1 MALPPFD
8 FLTSAPIDQ
17 LGTGLGKDFD
27 YLGAFR
33 SGQGI
38 RNDIDYSNQ
47 PMIQVMP
54 PPFTIGDNPDV
65 IKDMN
70 LPDYMNF
77 QKYMRERGAADLIN
91 PQNQVPIKDVGSDST
106 GIGEIILPPIAGGG
120 GGGGGGGVEGA
131 IDYNNLTLRNQ
142 STGTGID
149 FIDRPLPQ
157 DLRTNTIESLKKQ
170 FNENKAL
177 QARFDTFDNYIKQSY
192 PQGLEPQKTG
202 ILEGLKTKGNAL
214 LDFIKKGGVI
224 GNIASEFLPE
234 MDPRQKALRDFY
246 GDNFDL
252 TSSGSVAS
260 GIMKG
265 YNPVSGGGLYTL
277 TGGRLGEEPTYGLGE
292 AIDERMDNIKDMLGS
307 KYGYSYTN
315 DSQMY
320 KDMIAGKIGKYGIK
334 GHTSAAENYFK
345 LKSLRDKEKIA
356 LQAQEK
362 IKANKEAEADKI
374 YKEKLEADAITMAAN
389 TKNPDGSTAAYNYAG
404 RDNKQGT
411 HTSTISNKQAQ
422 TNRESRRGNY
432 DSSDTKGANPTASKD
447 TSKGGI
453 GSASYGQS
461 FHDYAKGGKVRKSYF
476 DGGIVTL

>member
-1 MALPPFD
+1 MAVPYYD

-17 LGTGLGKDFD
+17 TGSALGTNFD
-27 YLGAFR
+27 YYNAFLNNP
-33 SGQGI
+33 Q
-38 RNDIDYSNQ
+38 YYQ
-47 PMIQVMP
+47 PGTGTADMAN
-54 PPFTIGDNPDV
+54 FTIGDQEYS
-65 IKDMN
+65 
-70 LPDYMNF
+70 LPSGSTYS
-77 QKYMRERGAADLIN
+77 QLEKYMTDKGASDLLTKNTGAMEFIN
-91 PQNQVPIKDVGSDST
+91 NGSDST

-120 GGGGGGGVEGA
+120 GGGGGGVEGA
-131 IDYNNLTLRNQ
+131 IDYNNLTLRDQ

-149 FIDRPLPQ
+149 SDVAAKFKQYENYKFTDQDYANTISKLREYNPNFNSYTDQ
-157 DLRTNTIESLKKQ
+157 DLKEMIDMGAFKNV
-170 FNENKAL
+170 
-177 QARFDTFDNYIKQSY
+177 
-192 PQGLEPQKTG
+192 EPQKTG

-345 LKSLRDKEKIA
+345 LKSIKEKEKIA
-356 LQAQEK
+356 LDIARKKQQEK
-362 IKANKEAEADKI
+362 IEEQEKIQNKIYQESQTKKDVDKI
-374 YKEKLEADAITMAAN
+374 QEKI
-389 TKNPDGSTAAYNYAG
+389 GSKT
-404 RDNKQGT
+404 
-411 HTSTISNKQAQ
+411 
-422 TNRESRRGNY
+422 
-432 DSSDTKGANPTASKD
+432 
-447 TSKGGI
+447 
-453 GSASYGQS
+453 GSASPYQGGSGGLHSNYNSSSTKGTNTSASKQS
-461 FHDYAKGGKVRKSYF
+461 KSSSSKGTNQGYSQHFR

>member
-17 LGTGLGKDFD
+17 LGTSLGKDFD
-27 YLGAFR
+27 YLSAYR

-38 RNDIDYSNQ
+38 RNDVDYTNQ
-47 PMIQVMP
+47 PMMAVMP

-65 IKDMN
+65 ISDMN
-70 LPDYMNF
+70 LPDYYNF

-91 PQNQVPIKDVGSDST
+91 PQNQIPIKDGGSDSK
-106 GIGEIILPPIAGGG
+106 GIGEIILPPIA

-131 IDYNNLTLRNQ
+131 IDYNNLTLRDQ

-157 DLRTNTIESLKKQ
+157 DLRTNTIESLRKQ

-177 QARFDTFDNYIKQSY
+177 QARFDSFEDYIKQSY

-202 ILEGLKTKGNAL
+202 ILQGLKTKGNAL
-214 LDFIKKGGVI
+214 LDFINKGGVI
-224 GNIASEFLPE
+224 GNLAEKLLPE

-246 GDNFDL
+246 GDNFGL

-260 GIMKG
+260 GIMKN
-265 YNPVSGGGLYTL
+265 YNPVSGGFLNMIS
-277 TGGRLGEEPTYGLGE
+277 GGKFGDETQYGLGE
-292 AIDERMDNIKDMLGS
+292 AIDKRMDNIKDMLGS
-307 KYGYSYTN
+307 KYNYNYTN

-320 KDMIAGKIGKYGIK
+320 KDMIAGKIGKYGVK

-345 LKSLRDKEKIA
+345 LKSLREKEKIA

-362 IKANKEAEADKI
+362 IKE
-374 YKEKLEADAITMAAN
+374 EKKTTDDSSTTGGGFKYETKTTGTPTSNQYGTYTQTVSPSDAV
-389 TKNPDGSTAAYNYAG
+389 
-404 RDNKQGT
+404 
-411 HTSTISNKQAQ
+411 TS
-422 TNRESRRGNY
+422 RESRRGNY
-432 DSSDTKGANPTASKD
+432 DSSSTKDTNTTASKAS
-447 TSKGGI
+447 SKGTNQGY
-453 GSASYGQS
+453 SQH
-461 FHDYAKGGKVRKSYF
+461 FR

>member
-1 MALPPFD
+1 MAIPYYD
-8 FLTSAPIDQ
+8 FLTSAPTDQ
-17 LGTGLGKDFD
+17 IGTGLGKDFD
-27 YLGAFR
+27 YLSAYR

-38 RNDIDYSNQ
+38 RNDIDYSDQ
-47 PMIQVMP
+47 PMITVMP
-54 PPFTIGDNPDV
+54 PPFTIGDDPNV

-70 LPDYMNF
+70 LPDYKNF
-77 QKYMRERGAADLIN
+77 VKYMRERGAADLIN
-91 PQNQVPIKDVGSDST
+91 PQNQIKPVDGSDEK

-120 GGGGGGGVEGA
+120 DGGGGGVEGP
-131 IDYNNLTLRNQ
+131 INYNNLIVRDQ

-157 DLRTNTIESLKKQ
+157 DLRTNTIESLRKQ

-177 QARFDTFDNYIKQSY
+177 QARFDSFEDYIKQSY

-202 ILEGLKTKGNAL
+202 ILQGLKTKGNAL
-214 LDFIKKGGVI
+214 LDFINKGGVI
-224 GNIASEFLPE
+224 GNLAEKLLPE

-246 GDNFDL
+246 GDNFGL

-260 GIMKG
+260 GIMKN
-265 YNPVSGGGLYTL
+265 YNPVSGGFLNMIS
-277 TGGRLGEEPTYGLGE
+277 GGKFGDETQYGLGE
-292 AIDERMDNIKDMLGS
+292 AIDKRMGNIKDMLGS

-345 LKSLRDKEKIA
+345 LKSLKEKEKIA

-374 YKEKLEADAITMAAN
+374 YKEKLKADAITMAAN
-389 TKNPDGSTAAYNYAG
+389 TKNPDGSTAEYNYAG

-411 HTSTISNKQAQ
+411 HTSTKTKEEAA
-422 TNRESRRGNY
+422 TNRESGRGNY
-432 DSSDTKGANPTASKD
+432 NSSSTKGTNTSASKSSKSSS
-447 TSKGGI
+447 SKGTNQGY
-453 GSASYGQS
+453 SQH
-461 FHDYAKGGKVRKSYF
+461 FR

>member
-17 LGTGLGKDFD
+17 LGTSLGKDFD
-27 YLGAFR
+27 YLGAYR
-33 SGQGI
+33 SGRGI

-120 GGGGGGGVEGA
+120 GGGGGGGGVEGP
-131 IDYNNLTLRNQ
+131 INYNNLIVRDQ

-149 FIDRPLPQ
+149 SNVPAITGSYNITPVTKEEFEKNIGLKSRFENYNDYFQ
-157 DLRTNTIESLKKQ
+157 QTIADGQ
-170 FNENKAL
+170 FNL
-177 QARFDTFDNYIKQSY
+177 QNQTK
-192 PQGLEPQKTG
+192 KTG

-224 GNIASEFLPE
+224 GNIASELLPE
-234 MDPRQKALRDFY
+234 QDPRATALRDFY
-246 GDNFDL
+246 GDNFGL

-260 GIMKG
+260 GIMQN
-265 YNPVSGGGLYTL
+265 YNPVSGGFLNL
-277 TGGRLGEEPTYGLGE
+277 ISGGKYGDETQYGLGE

-307 KYGYSYTN
+307 KYNYNYTN

-320 KDMIAGKIGKYGIK
+320 KDMIAGKIGKYGVK

-345 LKSLRDKEKIA
+345 LKSLKEKEA
-356 LQAQEK
+356 LALKEAQEK
-362 IKANKEAEADKI
+362 VKEKEYQERITEEANTAARARAANAAVYASADRQGFTNDRGGFSTSAADKAGTS
-374 YKEKLEADAITMAAN
+374 E
-389 TKNPDGSTAAYNYAG
+389 GSG
-404 RDNKQGT
+404 QGF
-411 HTSTISNKQAQ
+411 SNK
-422 TNRESRRGNY
+422 SG
-432 DSSDTKGANPTASKD
+432 KGRT
-447 TSKGGI
+447 G
-453 GSASYGQS
+453 YG
-461 FHDYAKGGKVRKSYF
+461 K
-476 DGGIVTL
+476 GGIVTL

>member
-1 MALPPFD
+1 MALPPYD
-8 FLTSAPIDQ
+8 FLTSAPTDQ
-17 LGTGLGKDFD
+17 LGTSLGTDFD
-27 YLGAFR
+27 YLNAFR
-33 SGQGI
+33 SGQGM

-120 GGGGGGGVEGA
+120 GGGGGGVEGP
-131 IDYNNLTLRNQ
+131 INYNNLIVRDQ

-149 FIDRPLPQ
+149 
-157 DLRTNTIESLKKQ
+157 SK
-170 FNENKAL
+170 
-177 QARFDTFDNYIKQSY
+177 
-192 PQGLEPQKTG
+192 KTG

-224 GNIASEFLPE
+224 GNIASGLLPE
-234 MDPRQKALRDFY
+234 QDPRATALRDFY
-246 GDNFDL
+246 GDNFGL

-260 GIMKG
+260 GIMQN
-265 YNPVSGGGLYTL
+265 YNPVSGGFLNL
-277 TGGRLGEEPTYGLGE
+277 ISGGKYGDETQYGLGE

-345 LKSLRDKEKIA
+345 LKSLREKEKIA
-356 LQAQEK
+356 LDIARKKQQEK
-362 IKANKEAEADKI
+362 IEEQEKIQNKIYQESQTKKDVDKI
-374 YKEKLEADAITMAAN
+374 QEKI
-389 TKNPDGSTAAYNYAG
+389 GSKT
-404 RDNKQGT
+404 
-411 HTSTISNKQAQ
+411 
-422 TNRESRRGNY
+422 
-432 DSSDTKGANPTASKD
+432 
-447 TSKGGI
+447 
-453 GSASYGQS
+453 GSASPYQGGSGGLHSNYNSSSTKGTNTNASKSSKSSSSKGTNQGYS
-461 FHDYAKGGKVRKSYF
+461 QHFREGGKVRRSYF